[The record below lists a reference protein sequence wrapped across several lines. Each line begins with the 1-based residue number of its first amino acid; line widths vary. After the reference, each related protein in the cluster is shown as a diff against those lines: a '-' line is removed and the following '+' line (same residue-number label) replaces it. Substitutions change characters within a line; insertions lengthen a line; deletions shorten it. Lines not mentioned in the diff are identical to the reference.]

1 MHQFKKV
8 YIQTTGISITRF
20 LTSKKPA
27 MAEETREG
35 TEFIAADT
43 QDEKLRSSFENNKFL
58 GLAKKTIN
66 SLLSISG
73 KGDALKGLFRK
84 I

>member
-1 MHQFKKV
+1 
-8 YIQTTGISITRF
+8 
-20 LTSKKPA
+20 

-43 QDEKLRSSFENNKFL
+43 QDEKLRNSFETNKML

-66 SLLSISG
+66 GLLSLSG
-73 KGDALKGLFRK
+73 KGDALKGLFQK